1 MIEKTSAYYASATN
15 KFCNLDLMDDRVKD
29 KSELLNLL
37 KIDRKAQPQN
47 SGLSI
52 GGVIVI
58 ALASGLIGY
67 WLAQYIGSDQE
78 LRTTN
83 KPRSEVV
90 SKSKSNDR
98 SSKQSPI
105 GQQASVDKPTISV
118 TTKPSPSESIL
129 NASGYITPR
138 RMATVSAEV
147 MGLITQVNVEE
158 GMQVKQGD
166 VLAKLDDAV
175 ARVNLELS
183 QAQLETLIARRD
195 SAKAALTESEQN
207 YQRIHNNDF
216 SSDADRTRSVSQ
228 LAQSKAA
235 LASSVAEIKVASL
248 DIQRQQERLA
258 DYVIRT
264 PFAGVVTVKN
274 AQPGEIVS
282 PSSAGGGFT
291 RTGICTIVDM
301 DSLEIEVDVNES
313 YIGRVFEGQRVE
325 AQLDAYPDWDIPAE
339 VIAIIPTADRA
350 KATVRVRIKIN
361 IKDAKILPDMGVKVA
376 FLES

>member
-1 MIEKTSAYYASATN
+1 M
-15 KFCNLDLMDDRVKD
+15 KD
-29 KSELLNLL
+29 KSELLNQL
-37 KIDRKAQPQN
+37 KIDRDAQPQN

-52 GGVIVI
+52 GVVIVI
-58 ALASGLIGY
+58 ALACGLLGF
-67 WLAQYIGSDQE
+67 WLAQFFGSSQE
-78 LRTTN
+78 SKTINNPGPDVVAEFKILE
-83 KPRSEVV
+83 RSNEQ
-90 SKSKSNDR
+90 SHSEQTATPDTLT
-98 SSKQSPI
+98 KQ
-105 GQQASVDKPTISV
+105 V
-118 TTKPSPSESIL
+118 TTQPSPSESIL

-258 DYVIRT
+258 DYVIRA

-313 YIGRVFEGQRVE
+313 YIGRVFEGQNVE
-325 AQLDAYPDWDIPAE
+325 AQLDAYPDWDIPAQ

-361 IKDAKILPDMGVKVA
+361 IKDTKILPEMGVKVA
-376 FLES
+376 FLGS